1 MIRRGWVLAI
11 IVSLVAGF
19 AIAAAE
25 KSAVDGLWQGTL
37 NTANGSLTITY
48 HFRTKGQVLTGTESS
63 KWPTFSRSISEGK
76 VNGNEI
82 SFKTSVNGN
91 SIEHHG
97 TISGDTIQLKS
108 FGPGGEFDVTLKRAS
123 RKKKSVQR

>member
-1 MIRRGWVLAI
+1 MIRSGWGLAI

-25 KSAVDGLWQGTL
+25 AEKSVFDGLWQGTL
-37 NTANGSLTITY
+37 NTANGSLTITH
-48 HFRTKGQVLTGTESS
+48 HFRTKGHVLNGTESS
-63 KWPTFSRSISEGK
+63 KSPTFLRSISEGK

-82 SFKTSVNGN
+82 SFKTTVNGN

-108 FGPGGEFDVTLKRAS
+108 FGPGGEFDLTLKR
-123 RKKKSVQR
+123 VPG